1 MKITYWSDYAC
12 PYCYIGEV
20 RLDKAIERL
29 KLQGE
34 LPENIEIELKAFQL
48 DPNAPLTANGS
59 TQERF
64 AKKYGISY
72 EQAGLQIQKI
82 SQLSEEE
89 GIAFN
94 YANTLFTN
102 TMDAHRLTK
111 YVQQN
116 APEQVDRFKKA
127 IYKAYFTDIKELAN
141 REVLISIAAEF
152 GLDVDIVALLE
163 SNRFKDEVIA
173 DQQEAMRLGVR
184 GVPYFVINET
194 YAIPGAISQQDFENT
209 LRQAYREQ
217 LADKQQDNFVSCDTE
232 GCDIK

>member
-20 RLDKAIERL
+20 RLDKAIKRL

-48 DPNAPLTANGS
+48 DTNAPLTANGP
-59 TQERF
+59 TQQRF
-64 AKKYGISY
+64 AKKYGIGY

-111 YVQQN
+111 YVQKN
-116 APEQVDRFKKA
+116 APEQVDRLKKA
-127 IYKAYFTDIKELAN
+127 IYEAYFTDIKELAN
-141 REVLISIAAEF
+141 REVLIS
-152 GLDVDIVALLE
+152 
-163 SNRFKDEVIA
+163 SNRFKDEVMA

-184 GVPYFVINET
+184 GVPYFVINES

-217 LADKQQDNFVSCDTE
+217 LVKEQQDSFVSCDTE

>member
-34 LPENIEIELKAFQL
+34 LPENIDIELKAFQL
-48 DPNAPLTANGS
+48 DPNAPLTANGP
-59 TQERF
+59 TQQRF

-116 APEQVDRFKKA
+116 APEQVDRLKKI

-141 REVLISIAAEF
+141 REVLISIAAEL
-152 GLDVDIVALLE
+152 GLIDL
-163 SNRFKDEVIA
+163 K
-173 DQQEAMRLGVR
+173 M
-184 GVPYFVINET
+184 
-194 YAIPGAISQQDFENT
+194 
-209 LRQAYREQ
+209 
-217 LADKQQDNFVSCDTE
+217 K
-232 GCDIK
+232 